1 MIGKQLPT
9 SELSKNQ
16 INRLGDR
23 LRTGDVGESDLRL
36 LDNYR
41 RSFTDAYED
50 VVVRIRDQLG
60 LEPTGRPAKSKTSI
74 IEKLR
79 RERTRLSRMQGI
91 AGCRVIVPDILTQDE
106 VVAGLNGLFEK
117 SIVVDRR
124 EHPSHGY
131 RAVHVIVDSA
141 GRLVEIQVRTSLQH
155 LWAEL
160 SEKLSDVVD
169 SAIKYGGGDE
179 DAVRVLMVMSETIKA
194 QEAKE
199 SWLLG
204 SLLVNDPQGDSDET
218 YSEELKTKDIMKQR
232 IEIEQ
237 LLKAIGEVI
246 PRLKGRKDDLSD

>member
-1 MIGKQLPT
+1 MLPT
-9 SELSKNQ
+9 SELSENQ

-79 RERTRLSRMQGI
+79 RERTRLSRMQDI

-106 VVAGLNGLFEK
+106 VVAGLNGLFDK

-141 GRLVEIQVRTSLQH
+141 GRLVEIQVSH
-155 LWAEL
+155 IA
-160 SEKLSDVVD
+160 
-169 SAIKYGGGDE
+169 SASVG
-179 DAVRVLMVMSETIKA
+179 
-194 QEAKE
+194 
-199 SWLLG
+199 
-204 SLLVNDPQGDSDET
+204 
-218 YSEELKTKDIMKQR
+218 
-232 IEIEQ
+232 
-237 LLKAIGEVI
+237 
-246 PRLKGRKDDLSD
+246 